1 MNPAVR
7 RSTLGIK
14 ERPKATVQSKPA
26 HAILG
31 PCPAPQA
38 LFPWCGGVRGAT
50 GGGGGGAR
58 EDTEGNSNHRPLRIL
73 GFQASFVPVP
83 PRETPSWEPDF
94 HRLANQGMAKNVTRL
109 VSCDGRPSSPCAKT
123 TPAQATPTRQAL
135 AAATPPAFPRE
146 AKRPLTPFATSR
158 ASRAVLESSQRT
170 YIPGV
175 AGVNFREQKSCL
187 QTMQNFGAQR
197 LRYCHKPWL
206 KLSLRGGCPGRSRLR
221 GRLPTP
227 RSTDFSAAPGLLFP
241 RLRADKSHACTR
253 ANETGRQQKPPEPP
267 PNKEKEGKKASSIG
281 EEKSE
286 RSAR

>member
-1 MNPAVR
+1 MVLSTVRVNEPGGQKEHAWHQGASEGDGPEQACPRNSRTMSRTPSIVSLVR
-7 RSTLGIK
+7 RCKRSY
-14 ERPKATVQSKPA
+14 
-26 HAILG
+26 
-31 PCPAPQA
+31 
-38 LFPWCGGVRGAT
+38 

-158 ASRAVLESSQRT
+158 ASRAVLESSLHT
-170 YIPGV
+170 HIPGV

-197 LRYCHKPWL
+197 LRYCHKLWL

-241 RLRADKSHACTR
+241 RLRADKSHACTK
-253 ANETGRQQKPPEPP
+253 ANETGRQQKPPDPP
-267 PNKEKEGKKASSIG
+267 PN
-281 EEKSE
+281 
-286 RSAR
+286 

>member
-1 MNPAVR
+1 MNPVVK

-38 LFPWCGGVRGAT
+38 LFPWSGGVRGAT

-58 EDTEGNSNHRPLRIL
+58 EDTKGNSNHRPLRIL

-94 HRLANQGMAKNVTRL
+94 HQLANQGTAKNVTRL
-109 VSCDGRPSSPCAKT
+109 VFCDGRPSSPCAKT

-135 AAATPPAFPRE
+135 AAATPPASPRE
-146 AKRPLTPFATSR
+146 AKRPLTPFASSL
-158 ASRAVLESSQRT
+158 ASRAVLESSLRT
-170 YIPGV
+170 HIPGM

-206 KLSLRGGCPGRSRLR
+206 KLSLRGGYPGRSRLR

-227 RSTDFSAAPGLLFP
+227 RS
-241 RLRADKSHACTR
+241 RLSCSSRFAL
-253 ANETGRQQKPPEPP
+253 PP
-267 PNKEKEGKKASSIG
+267 P
-281 EEKSE
+281 
-286 RSAR
+286 AR